1 MAELRDLPDQQ
12 KQVLLLKVIG
22 DMSLRQIS
30 KVTGMSVSNASYRL
44 NQGLRELSRR
54 LKLANVI

>member
-1 MAELRDLPDQQ
+1 M
-12 KQVLLLKVIG
+12 LLLKVIG